1 MTEPIPSL
9 QSSAQAEQAQPAT
22 APASTT
28 PEYTSRFRRKKAGPS
43 WTVTLLLVF
52 LLLAVVI
59 GAWAWFA
66 QKRFDR
72 AGREV
77 ATQVQDFTA
86 QLVETKREAKLAL
99 GLVEGQ
105 AKLIAELQQSLAEA
119 KSQYVDLEEAWA
131 SFNKGME
138 DSMLANDI
146 DRLVTLASQQLRL
159 ASNVNNAV
167 MALETAL
174 STLVRADRPR
184 FAAVRRAISADLDR
198 LRSVPLVDVSALS
211 IRLETLATLIGRAPL
226 LVPDAAVPKVAAIG
240 VAAQPV
246 AATQPTTV
254 QPTTVQ
260 PATAQPAA
268 AQSAAPQPTGGSP
281 DAAQKAAVVV
291 VETTQA
297 GTSASATAA
306 ASTTEVWWDSAWRKT
321 VVWSKA
327 VAVFVA
333 KELASVVSIQRVTD
347 ANALLMSPEQ
357 GAQLRANLRTRVL
370 TAQMALLMHQS
381 SVWRAEIASIE
392 ASLTARYDPKAVDT
406 VAALRLVRE
415 LAAVPVSAAL
425 PDMSESIAALEA
437 VRLQEPNNKSE
448 N

>member
-1 MTEPIPSL
+1 MTEPISSP
-9 QSSAQAEQAQPAT
+9 QPSAQVEQAKPVA
-22 APASTT
+22 ASASAA
-28 PEYTSRFRRKKAGPS
+28 PEYASRFRRKNTGPS
-43 WTVTLLLVF
+43 WSVTLLLVF

-86 QLVETKREAKLAL
+86 QLIETKREAKRAL

-105 AKLIAELQQSLAEA
+105 AKLIVELQQSLAEA
-119 KSQYVDLEEAWA
+119 KSQYEGLEEAWA

-184 FAAVRRAISADLDR
+184 FVVVQRAISADLDR

-211 IRLETLATLIGRAPL
+211 VRLETLATLIGRAPL

-240 VAAQPV
+240 GVTPPV
-246 AATQPTTV
+246 S
-254 QPTTVQ
+254 
-260 PATAQPAA
+260 TAQPAA
-268 AQSAAPQPTGGSP
+268 ATVAGSTNE
-281 DAAQKAAVVV
+281 A
-291 VETTQA
+291 
-297 GTSASATAA
+297 
-306 ASTTEVWWDSAWRKT
+306 WWDIAWSKT
-321 VVWSKA
+321 VLWSKS

-370 TAQMALLMHQS
+370 TAQMALLMHQP

-406 VAALRLVRE
+406 LAALRLVRE
-415 LAAVPVSAAL
+415 LATVPVAAAL
-425 PDMSESIAALEA
+425 PDMSDSIAALEA

>member
-1 MTEPIPSL
+1 MTESNSSPQPS
-9 QSSAQAEQAQPAT
+9 APAEQAKPVSASAST
-22 APASTT
+22 APESA
-28 PEYTSRFRRKKAGPS
+28 SRFRRKKTGPS
-43 WTVTLLLVF
+43 WSVTLMLVF
-52 LLLAVVI
+52 LLLAVMI
-59 GAWAWFA
+59 AAWAWFA

-72 AGREV
+72 TGREV

-86 QLVETKREAKLAL
+86 QLIETKREAKLAL
-99 GLVEGQ
+99 SLVEGQ
-105 AKLIAELQQSLAEA
+105 AKLIVNLQQSLSEA
-119 KSQYVDLEEAWA
+119 KGQYEGLEEAWA

-198 LRSVPLVDVSALS
+198 LRSVPLIDVSALS
-211 IRLETLATLIGRAPL
+211 VRLETLATLIGRAPL
-226 LVPDAAVPKVAAIG
+226 LVPDATVPKVAAISVAALPLG
-240 VAAQPV
+240 TIPSDTAQRDAAQPSAAQTGAV
-246 AATQPTTV
+246 TPAATMQAGA
-254 QPTTVQ
+254 
-260 PATAQPAA
+260 PAT
-268 AQSAAPQPTGGSP
+268 
-281 DAAQKAAVVV
+281 
-291 VETTQA
+291 
-297 GTSASATAA
+297 ATAA
-306 ASTTEVWWDSAWRKT
+306 APTNEVWWDSAWRKT

-327 VAVFVA
+327 VAVFAA

-357 GAQLRANLRTRVL
+357 GTQLRANLRTRVL
-370 TAQMALLMHQS
+370 TAQMALLMHQP

-392 ASLTARYDPKAVDT
+392 ASLAARYDPKAVDT

-415 LAAVPVSAAL
+415 LATVPVSAAL
-425 PDMSESIAALEA
+425 PDMSDSIAALEA

>member
-1 MTEPIPSL
+1 MSGNDYNTAMTEPTPTP
-9 QSSAQAEQAQPAT
+9 QSSAQAEPAKLAT
-22 APASTT
+22 PAISST
-28 PEYTSRFRRKKAGPS
+28 PEYSSRFRRKNTGPTWS
-43 WTVTLLLVF
+43 VTLMLVF

-59 GAWAWFA
+59 GAGAWFS
-66 QKRFDR
+66 QKRFDT

-77 ATQVQDFTA
+77 ATQVQGFTA

-99 GLVEGQ
+99 GLVESQ
-105 AKLIAELQQSLAEA
+105 AKLIVTLQQSLAES
-119 KSQYVDLEEAWA
+119 KSQFEGLEEAWA

-184 FAAVRRAISADLDR
+184 FAAVQRAISADLDR

-211 IRLETLATLIGRAPL
+211 VRLEALATLIGRAPL
-226 LVPDAAVPKVAAIG
+226 LVPDAAAPNVAA
-240 VAAQPV
+240 VPSAA
-246 AATQPTTV
+246 ARAPT
-254 QPTTVQ
+254 
-260 PATAQPAA
+260 ARPAA
-268 AQSAAPQPTGGSP
+268 AQAT
-281 DAAQKAAVVV
+281 AV
-291 VETTQA
+291 
-297 GTSASATAA
+297 ASAPATLSGVPQTGAA
-306 ASTTEVWWDSAWRKT
+306 EPPVGEAWWDLAWRKT
-321 VVWSKA
+321 VLWSKA

-347 ANALLMSPEQ
+347 ASALLMSPEQ

-370 TAQMALLMHQS
+370 TAQMALLMHQP

-392 ASLTARYDPKAVDT
+392 ASLTTRYDPKAVDT

-415 LAAVPVSAAL
+415 LASASVVAAL
-425 PDMSESIAALEA
+425 PDMSDSIAALEA
-437 VRLQEPNNKSE
+437 VRVQELNKKSE
-448 N
+448 D

>member
-1 MTEPIPSL
+1 MRGNDYNTAMTEPTPSP
-9 QSSAQAEQAQPAT
+9 QSSAQAEPAKLAT
-22 APASTT
+22 PAISST
-28 PEYTSRFRRKKAGPS
+28 PEYSSRFRRKNTGPTWS
-43 WTVTLLLVF
+43 VTLMLVF

-59 GAWAWFA
+59 GAGAWFS
-66 QKRFDR
+66 QKRFDT

-77 ATQVQDFTA
+77 ATQVQGFTA

-99 GLVEGQ
+99 GLVESQ
-105 AKLIAELQQSLAEA
+105 AKLIVTLQQSLAES
-119 KSQYVDLEEAWA
+119 KSQFEGLEEAWA

-184 FAAVRRAISADLDR
+184 FAAVQRAISADLDR

-211 IRLETLATLIGRAPL
+211 VRLEALATLIGRAPL
-226 LVPDAAVPKVAAIG
+226 LVPDAAAPNVAA
-240 VAAQPV
+240 VPSAA
-246 AATQPTTV
+246 ARAPT
-254 QPTTVQ
+254 
-260 PATAQPAA
+260 ARPAA
-268 AQSAAPQPTGGSP
+268 AQ
-281 DAAQKAAVVV
+281 
-291 VETTQA
+291 
-297 GTSASATAA
+297 ATAVAPAPATPSGMPQTGA
-306 ASTTEVWWDSAWRKT
+306 AEPPVGEAWWDLAWRKT
-321 VVWSKA
+321 VLWSKA

-333 KELASVVSIQRVTD
+333 KELARVVSIQRVTD
-347 ANALLMSPEQ
+347 ASALLMSPEQ

-370 TAQMALLMHQS
+370 TAQMALLMHQP

-392 ASLTARYDPKAVDT
+392 ASLTTRYDPKAVDT

-415 LAAVPVSAAL
+415 LASASVVAAL
-425 PDMSESIAALEA
+425 PDMSDSIAALEA
-437 VRLQEPNNKSE
+437 VRVQELNKKSE
-448 N
+448 D

>member
-1 MTEPIPSL
+1 MRGNDYNTAMTEPTSSP
-9 QSSAQAEQAQPAT
+9 QSSAQAEPAKLAT
-22 APASTT
+22 PAISST
-28 PEYTSRFRRKKAGPS
+28 PEYSSRFRRKNTGPTWS
-43 WTVTLLLVF
+43 VTLMLVF

-59 GAWAWFA
+59 GAGAWFS
-66 QKRFDR
+66 QKRFDT

-77 ATQVQDFTA
+77 ATQVQGFTA

-99 GLVEGQ
+99 GLVESQ
-105 AKLIAELQQSLAEA
+105 AKLIVTLQQSLAES
-119 KSQYVDLEEAWA
+119 KSQFEGLEEAWA

-184 FAAVRRAISADLDR
+184 FAAVQRAISADLDR

-211 IRLETLATLIGRAPL
+211 VRLEALATLIGRAPL
-226 LVPDAAVPKVAAIG
+226 LVPDAAAPNVAA
-240 VAAQPV
+240 VPSAA
-246 AATQPTTV
+246 ARAPT
-254 QPTTVQ
+254 
-260 PATAQPAA
+260 ARPAA
-268 AQSAAPQPTGGSP
+268 AQ
-281 DAAQKAAVVV
+281 
-291 VETTQA
+291 
-297 GTSASATAA
+297 ATAVAPAPATPSGMPQTGA
-306 ASTTEVWWDSAWRKT
+306 AEPPVGEAWWDLAWRKT
-321 VVWSKA
+321 VLWSKA

-347 ANALLMSPEQ
+347 ASALLMSPEQ

-370 TAQMALLMHQS
+370 TAQMALLMHQP

-392 ASLTARYDPKAVDT
+392 ASLTTRYDPKAVDT

-415 LAAVPVSAAL
+415 LASASVVAAL
-425 PDMSESIAALEA
+425 PDMSDSIAALEA
-437 VRLQEPNNKSE
+437 VRVQELNKKSE
-448 N
+448 D

>member
-1 MTEPIPSL
+1 MRGNDYNTAMTEPTPSP
-9 QSSAQAEQAQPAT
+9 QSSAQAEPAKLAT
-22 APASTT
+22 PAISST
-28 PEYTSRFRRKKAGPS
+28 PEYSSRFRRKNTGPTWS
-43 WTVTLLLVF
+43 VTLMLVF

-59 GAWAWFA
+59 GAGAWFS
-66 QKRFDR
+66 QKRFDT

-77 ATQVQDFTA
+77 ATQVQGFTA

-99 GLVEGQ
+99 GLVESQ
-105 AKLIAELQQSLAEA
+105 AKLIVTLQQSLAES
-119 KSQYVDLEEAWA
+119 KSQFEGLEEAWA

-184 FAAVRRAISADLDR
+184 FAAVQRAISADLDR

-211 IRLETLATLIGRAPL
+211 VRLEALATLIGRAPL
-226 LVPDAAVPKVAAIG
+226 LVPDAAAPNVATVPSAA
-240 VAAQPV
+240 ARA
-246 AATQPTTV
+246 PT
-254 QPTTVQ
+254 
-260 PATAQPAA
+260 ARPAA
-268 AQSAAPQPTGGSP
+268 AQ
-281 DAAQKAAVVV
+281 
-291 VETTQA
+291 
-297 GTSASATAA
+297 ATAVAPAPATLSGVPQTGA
-306 ASTTEVWWDSAWRKT
+306 AEPPVGEAWWDLAWRKT
-321 VVWSKA
+321 VLWSKA

-347 ANALLMSPEQ
+347 ASALLMSPEQ

-370 TAQMALLMHQS
+370 TAQMALLMHQP

-392 ASLTARYDPKAVDT
+392 ASLTTRYDPKAVDT

-415 LAAVPVSAAL
+415 LASASVVAAL
-425 PDMSESIAALEA
+425 PDMSDSIAALEA
-437 VRLQEPNNKSE
+437 VRVQELNKKSE
-448 N
+448 D

>member
-1 MTEPIPSL
+1 MRGNDYNTAMTEPTPSP
-9 QSSAQAEQAQPAT
+9 QSSAQAEPAKLAT
-22 APASTT
+22 PAISST
-28 PEYTSRFRRKKAGPS
+28 PEYSSRFRRKNTGPTWS
-43 WTVTLLLVF
+43 VTLMLIF

-59 GAWAWFA
+59 GAGAWFS
-66 QKRFDR
+66 QKRFDT

-77 ATQVQDFTA
+77 ATQVQGFTA

-99 GLVEGQ
+99 GLVESQ
-105 AKLIAELQQSLAEA
+105 AKLIVTLQQSLAES
-119 KSQYVDLEEAWA
+119 KSQFEGLEEAWA

-184 FAAVRRAISADLDR
+184 FAAVQRAISADLDR

-211 IRLETLATLIGRAPL
+211 VRLEALATLIGRAPL
-226 LVPDAAVPKVAAIG
+226 LVPDAAAPNVAA
-240 VAAQPV
+240 VPSAA
-246 AATQPTTV
+246 ARAPT
-254 QPTTVQ
+254 
-260 PATAQPAA
+260 ARPAA
-268 AQSAAPQPTGGSP
+268 AQ
-281 DAAQKAAVVV
+281 
-291 VETTQA
+291 
-297 GTSASATAA
+297 ATAVAPAPATLSGVPQTGA
-306 ASTTEVWWDSAWRKT
+306 AEPPVGEAWWDVAWRKT
-321 VVWSKA
+321 VIWSKA

-347 ANALLMSPEQ
+347 ASALLMSPEQ

-370 TAQMALLMHQS
+370 TAQMALLMHQP

-392 ASLTARYDPKAVDT
+392 ASLTTRYDPKAVDT

-415 LAAVPVSAAL
+415 LASASVVAAL
-425 PDMSESIAALEA
+425 PDMSDSIAALEA
-437 VRLQEPNNKSE
+437 VRVQELNKKSE
-448 N
+448 D

>member
-1 MTEPIPSL
+1 MRGNDYNTAMTEPTSSP
-9 QSSAQAEQAQPAT
+9 QSSAQAEPAKPAT
-22 APASTT
+22 PAISST
-28 PEYTSRFRRKKAGPS
+28 PEYSSRFRRKNTGPS
-43 WTVTLLLVF
+43 WSVTLMLIF

-59 GAWAWFA
+59 GAGAWFS
-66 QKRFDR
+66 QKRFDT

-77 ATQVQDFTA
+77 ATQVQGFTA

-99 GLVEGQ
+99 GLVESQ
-105 AKLIAELQQSLAEA
+105 AKLIVTLQQSLAES
-119 KSQYVDLEEAWA
+119 KSQFEGLEEAWA

-184 FAAVRRAISADLDR
+184 FAAVQRAISADLDR

-211 IRLETLATLIGRAPL
+211 VRLEALATLIGRAPL
-226 LVPDAAVPKVAAIG
+226 LVPDAAAPNVAA
-240 VAAQPV
+240 VPSAA
-246 AATQPTTV
+246 ARAPT
-254 QPTTVQ
+254 
-260 PATAQPAA
+260 ARPAA
-268 AQSAAPQPTGGSP
+268 AQ
-281 DAAQKAAVVV
+281 
-291 VETTQA
+291 
-297 GTSASATAA
+297 ATAVAPAPATPPGVPQTGA
-306 ASTTEVWWDSAWRKT
+306 AEPPVGEAWWDLAWRKT
-321 VVWSKA
+321 VLWSKA

-347 ANALLMSPEQ
+347 ASALLMSPEQ

-370 TAQMALLMHQS
+370 TAQMALLMHQP

-392 ASLTARYDPKAVDT
+392 ASLTTRYDPKAVDT

-415 LAAVPVSAAL
+415 LASASVVAAL
-425 PDMSESIAALEA
+425 PDMSDSIAALEA
-437 VRLQEPNNKSE
+437 VRVQELNKKSE
-448 N
+448 D

>member
-1 MTEPIPSL
+1 MRGNDYNTAMTEPTSSP
-9 QSSAQAEQAQPAT
+9 QSSAQAEPAKPA
-22 APASTT
+22 APAISST
-28 PEYTSRFRRKKAGPS
+28 PEYSSRFRRKNTGPS
-43 WTVTLLLVF
+43 WSVTLMLVF

-59 GAWAWFA
+59 GAGAWFS
-66 QKRFDR
+66 QKRFDT

-77 ATQVQDFTA
+77 ATQVQGFTA

-99 GLVEGQ
+99 GLVESQ
-105 AKLIAELQQSLAEA
+105 AKLIVTLQQSLAES
-119 KSQYVDLEEAWA
+119 KSQFEGLEEAWA

-184 FAAVRRAISADLDR
+184 FAAVQRAISADLDR

-211 IRLETLATLIGRAPL
+211 VRLEALATLIGRAPL
-226 LVPDAAVPKVAAIG
+226 LVPDAAAPNVAA
-240 VAAQPV
+240 VPSTAAR
-246 AATQPTTV
+246 APT
-254 QPTTVQ
+254 
-260 PATAQPAA
+260 ARPAA
-268 AQSAAPQPTGGSP
+268 AQ
-281 DAAQKAAVVV
+281 
-291 VETTQA
+291 
-297 GTSASATAA
+297 ATAVAPAPATPPGVPQTGA
-306 ASTTEVWWDSAWRKT
+306 AEPPVGEAWWDLAWRKT
-321 VVWSKA
+321 VLWSKA

-347 ANALLMSPEQ
+347 ASALLMSPEQ

-370 TAQMALLMHQS
+370 TAQMALLMHQP

-392 ASLTARYDPKAVDT
+392 ASLTTRYDPKAVDT

-415 LAAVPVSAAL
+415 LASASVVAAL
-425 PDMSESIAALEA
+425 PDMSDSIAALEA
-437 VRLQEPNNKSE
+437 VRVQELNKKSE
-448 N
+448 D

>member
-1 MTEPIPSL
+1 MTDSISSPQP
-9 QSSAQAEQAQPAT
+9 SAQAEQAKPAS
-22 APASTT
+22 ASASTT
-28 PEYTSRFRRKKAGPS
+28 PEYASRFRRKKTGPS
-43 WTVTLLLVF
+43 WSVTLMLVF
-52 LLLAVVI
+52 LLLAVMI
-59 GAWAWFA
+59 AAWAWFA

-72 AGREV
+72 TGREV
-77 ATQVQDFTA
+77 ATQVQDVTA
-86 QLVETKREAKLAL
+86 QLIETKREAKLAL
-99 GLVEGQ
+99 SLVEGQ
-105 AKLIAELQQSLAEA
+105 AKLIVNLQQSLAEA
-119 KSQYVDLEEAWA
+119 KGQYEGLEEAWA

-198 LRSVPLVDVSALS
+198 LRSVPLIDVSAIS
-211 IRLETLATLIGRAPL
+211 VRLETLATLIGRAPL
-226 LVPDAAVPKVAAIG
+226 LVPDAAVPKVAAIS
-240 VAAQPV
+240 VATPPVSTVQPDV
-246 AATQPTTV
+246 TSTNTAKLPTAQPTTA
-254 QPTTVQ
+254 QPTTAQ
-260 PATAQPAA
+260 PTTAQSGAIATAD
-268 AQSAAPQPTGGSP
+268 TM
-281 DAAQKAAVVV
+281 
-291 VETTQA
+291 QA
-297 GTSASATAA
+297 GASASATVPADGA
-306 ASTTEVWWDSAWRKT
+306 WWDSAWRKT

-327 VAVFVA
+327 VAVFAA

-370 TAQMALLMHQS
+370 TAQMALLMHQP

-392 ASLTARYDPKAVDT
+392 ASLAARYDPKAVDT

-425 PDMSESIAALEA
+425 PDMSDSIAALEA

>member
-1 MTEPIPSL
+1 MRGNDYNTAMTEPTSSP
-9 QSSAQAEQAQPAT
+9 QSSAQAEPAKLAT
-22 APASTT
+22 PAIGST
-28 PEYTSRFRRKKAGPS
+28 PEYSSRFRRKSTGPS
-43 WTVTLLLVF
+43 WSVTLMLVF

-59 GAWAWFA
+59 GAGAWFA
-66 QKRFDR
+66 QKRFDT

-77 ATQVQDFTA
+77 ATQVQGFTA

-99 GLVEGQ
+99 GLVESQ
-105 AKLIAELQQSLAEA
+105 AKLIVTLQQSLAES
-119 KSQYVDLEEAWA
+119 KSQFDGLEEAWA

-184 FAAVRRAISADLDR
+184 FAAVQRAISADLDR

-211 IRLETLATLIGRAPL
+211 VRLETLATLIGRAPL
-226 LVPDAAVPKVAAIG
+226 LVPDVATPKVVVVNAA
-240 VAAQPV
+240 APP
-246 AATQPTTV
+246 TQV
-254 QPTTVQ
+254 
-260 PATAQPAA
+260 AQPAA
-268 AQSAAPQPTGGSP
+268 AQ
-281 DAAQKAAVVV
+281 V
-291 VETTQA
+291 
-297 GTSASATAA
+297 ATAGNGQA
-306 ASTTEVWWDSAWRKT
+306 TPSGVPQAVTTDPLAGEAWWDVAWRQT
-321 VVWSKA
+321 VLWSKA

-347 ANALLMSPEQ
+347 ASALLMSPEQ
-357 GAQLRANLRTRVL
+357 SAQLRANLRTRVL
-370 TAQMALLMHQS
+370 TAQMALLMHQP

-392 ASLTARYDPKAVDT
+392 ASLTTRYDPKAVDT

-415 LAAVPVSAAL
+415 LASASVVAAL
-425 PDMSESIAALEA
+425 PDMSDSIAALEA
-437 VRLQEPNNKSE
+437 VRVQELNKKSE
-448 N
+448 D

>member
-1 MTEPIPSL
+1 MTASTSSP
-9 QSSAQAEQAQPAT
+9 QTSAQTEQAQPASTTAGT
-22 APASTT
+22 AP
-28 PEYTSRFRRKKAGPS
+28 EYASRFRRKKTGPS
-43 WTVTLLLVF
+43 WSVTLMLVF
-52 LLLAVVI
+52 LLLAVVV

-86 QLVETKREAKLAL
+86 QLIETKREAKLAL

-105 AKLIAELQQSLAEA
+105 AKLIVKLQQSLAEA
-119 KSQYVDLEEAWA
+119 KSQYEGLEEAWA

-211 IRLETLATLIGRAPL
+211 VRLETLATLIGRAPL
-226 LVPDAAVPKVAAIG
+226 LVPDAAVPKVAALD
-240 VAAQPV
+240 AS
-246 AATQPTTV
+246 
-254 QPTTVQ
+254 
-260 PATAQPAA
+260 
-268 AQSAAPQPTGGSP
+268 AQSVTA
-281 DAAQKAAVVV
+281 

-297 GTSASATAA
+297 GTLTNAMAAT
-306 ASTTEVWWDSAWRKT
+306 STTEAWWDIAWRNT

-327 VAVFVA
+327 VAVFAA

-370 TAQMALLMHQS
+370 TAQMALLMHQP

-406 VAALRLVRE
+406 LAALRLVRE
-415 LAAVPVSAAL
+415 LATVPVAAAL
-425 PDMSESIAALEA
+425 PDMSDSIAALEA

-448 N
+448 D

>member
-1 MTEPIPSL
+1 MTEPTSPSP
-9 QSSAQAEQAQPAT
+9 SSTQAKQAEPAT
-22 APASTT
+22 PANSPA
-28 PEYTSRFRRKKAGPS
+28 PEYTSRLRRKNTGLS
-43 WTVTLLLVF
+43 WSVVLMLVF
-52 LLLAVVI
+52 FLIALVI
-59 GAWAWFA
+59 GTGAWFA
-66 QKRFDR
+66 QKRFDT

-77 ATQVQDFTA
+77 ATQVQGFTA
-86 QLVETKREAKLAL
+86 QLIETKREAKLAL
-99 GLVEGQ
+99 GLVEAQ
-105 AKLIAELQQSLAEA
+105 AKLIVDLQQSLAES
-119 KSQYVDLEEAWA
+119 KSQFEGLEEAWA

-184 FAAVRRAISADLDR
+184 FAAVQRAISTDLDR
-198 LRSVPLVDVSALS
+198 LRSVPLIDVSALS
-211 IRLETLATLIGRAPL
+211 VRLEALANLIGRAPL
-226 LVPDAAVPKVAAIG
+226 LVPDAAVPKVAAITPPATSVNSVQAG
-240 VAAQPV
+240 AAPASRVSATEAAQPV
-246 AATQPTTV
+246 TAPAVAAEDLTEQ
-254 QPTTVQ
+254 
-260 PATAQPAA
+260 AWL
-268 AQSAAPQPTGGSP
+268 
-281 DAAQKAAVVV
+281 AV
-291 VETTQA
+291 
-297 GTSASATAA
+297 
-306 ASTTEVWWDSAWRKT
+306 AWRKT
-321 VVWSKA
+321 VLWSKA

-347 ANALLMSPEQ
+347 ASALLMSPEQ
-357 GAQLRANLRTRVL
+357 GSQLRANLRTRVL
-370 TAQMALLMHQS
+370 TAQMALLMHQP

-415 LAAVPVSAAL
+415 LASVPVAAAL
-425 PDMSESIAALEA
+425 PDMSDSIAALEA

>member
-1 MTEPIPSL
+1 MSGNDYNTAMTEPTSSP
-9 QSSAQAEQAQPAT
+9 QSSAQAEPAKLAT
-22 APASTT
+22 PAISST
-28 PEYTSRFRRKKAGPS
+28 PEYSSRFRRKNTGPTWS
-43 WTVTLLLVF
+43 VTLMLVF

-59 GAWAWFA
+59 GAGAWFS
-66 QKRFDR
+66 QKRFDT

-77 ATQVQDFTA
+77 ATQVQGFTA

-99 GLVEGQ
+99 GLVESQ
-105 AKLIAELQQSLAEA
+105 AKLIVTLQQSLAES
-119 KSQYVDLEEAWA
+119 KSQFEGLEEAWA

-184 FAAVRRAISADLDR
+184 FAAVQRAISADLDR

-211 IRLETLATLIGRAPL
+211 VRLEALATLIGRAPL
-226 LVPDAAVPKVAAIG
+226 LVPDAAAPNVAA
-240 VAAQPV
+240 VPSAA
-246 AATQPTTV
+246 ARAPT
-254 QPTTVQ
+254 
-260 PATAQPAA
+260 ARPAA
-268 AQSAAPQPTGGSP
+268 AQ
-281 DAAQKAAVVV
+281 
-291 VETTQA
+291 
-297 GTSASATAA
+297 ATAVA
-306 ASTTEVWWDSAWRKT
+306 PAPATLSGVPQTGAGEPPVGEAWWDVAWRKT
-321 VVWSKA
+321 VIWSKA

-347 ANALLMSPEQ
+347 ASALLMSPEQ

-370 TAQMALLMHQS
+370 TAQMALLMHQP

-392 ASLTARYDPKAVDT
+392 ASLTTRYDPKAVDT

-415 LAAVPVSAAL
+415 LASASVVAAL
-425 PDMSESIAALEA
+425 PDMSDSIAALEA
-437 VRLQEPNNKSE
+437 VRVQELNKKSE
-448 N
+448 D

>member
-1 MTEPIPSL
+1 MRGNDYNTAMTEPTPSP
-9 QSSAQAEQAQPAT
+9 QSSAQAEPAKLAT
-22 APASTT
+22 PAISST
-28 PEYTSRFRRKKAGPS
+28 PEYSSRFRRKNTGPS
-43 WTVTLLLVF
+43 WSVTLMLIF

-59 GAWAWFA
+59 GAGAWFS
-66 QKRFDR
+66 QKRFDT

-77 ATQVQDFTA
+77 ATQVQGFTA

-99 GLVEGQ
+99 GLVESQ
-105 AKLIAELQQSLAEA
+105 AKLIVTLQQSLAES
-119 KSQYVDLEEAWA
+119 KSQFEGLEEAWA

-184 FAAVRRAISADLDR
+184 FAAVQRAISADLDR

-211 IRLETLATLIGRAPL
+211 VRLEALATLIGRAPL
-226 LVPDAAVPKVAAIG
+226 LVPDAAAPNVAA
-240 VAAQPV
+240 VPSTAAR
-246 AATQPTTV
+246 APT
-254 QPTTVQ
+254 
-260 PATAQPAA
+260 ARPAA
-268 AQSAAPQPTGGSP
+268 AQ
-281 DAAQKAAVVV
+281 
-291 VETTQA
+291 
-297 GTSASATAA
+297 ATAVAPAPATLSGVPQTGA
-306 ASTTEVWWDSAWRKT
+306 AEPPVGEAWWDVAWRKT
-321 VVWSKA
+321 VIWSKA

-347 ANALLMSPEQ
+347 ASALLMSPEQ

-370 TAQMALLMHQS
+370 TAQMALLMHQP

-392 ASLTARYDPKAVDT
+392 ASLTTRYDPKAVDT

-415 LAAVPVSAAL
+415 LASASVVAAL
-425 PDMSESIAALEA
+425 PDMSDSIAALEA
-437 VRLQEPNNKSE
+437 VRVQELNKKSE
-448 N
+448 D

>member
-1 MTEPIPSL
+1 MRGNDYNTAMTEPTSSP
-9 QSSAQAEQAQPAT
+9 QPSAQAEPAKLAT
-22 APASTT
+22 PAISST
-28 PEYTSRFRRKKAGPS
+28 PEYSSRFRRKNTGPTWS
-43 WTVTLLLVF
+43 VTLMLVF

-59 GAWAWFA
+59 GAGAWFS
-66 QKRFDR
+66 QKRFDT

-77 ATQVQDFTA
+77 ATQVQGFTA

-99 GLVEGQ
+99 GLVESQ
-105 AKLIAELQQSLAEA
+105 AKLIVTLQQSLAES
-119 KSQYVDLEEAWA
+119 KSQFEGLEEAWA

-184 FAAVRRAISADLDR
+184 FAAVQRAISADLDR

-211 IRLETLATLIGRAPL
+211 VRLEALATLIGRAPL
-226 LVPDAAVPKVAAIG
+226 LVPDAAAPNVAA
-240 VAAQPV
+240 VPSAA
-246 AATQPTTV
+246 ARAPT
-254 QPTTVQ
+254 
-260 PATAQPAA
+260 ARPAA
-268 AQSAAPQPTGGSP
+268 AQ
-281 DAAQKAAVVV
+281 
-291 VETTQA
+291 
-297 GTSASATAA
+297 ATAVA
-306 ASTTEVWWDSAWRKT
+306 PAPATLSGVPQAVTTDPLASEAWWDVAWRKT
-321 VVWSKA
+321 VLWSKA

-347 ANALLMSPEQ
+347 ASALLMSPEQ

-370 TAQMALLMHQS
+370 TAQMALLMHQP

-392 ASLTARYDPKAVDT
+392 ASLTTRYDPKAVDT

-415 LAAVPVSAAL
+415 LASASVVAAL
-425 PDMSESIAALEA
+425 PDMSDSIAALEA
-437 VRLQEPNNKSE
+437 VRVQELNKKSE
-448 N
+448 D

>member
-1 MTEPIPSL
+1 MSGNDYNTAMTEPTPTP
-9 QSSAQAEQAQPAT
+9 QSSAQAEPAKLAT
-22 APASTT
+22 PAISST
-28 PEYTSRFRRKKAGPS
+28 PEYSSRFRRKNTGPS
-43 WTVTLLLVF
+43 WSVTLMLIF

-59 GAWAWFA
+59 GAGAWFS
-66 QKRFDR
+66 QKRFDT

-77 ATQVQDFTA
+77 ATQVQGFTA

-99 GLVEGQ
+99 GLVESQ
-105 AKLIAELQQSLAEA
+105 AKLIVTLQQSLAES
-119 KSQYVDLEEAWA
+119 KSQFEGLEEAWA

-184 FAAVRRAISADLDR
+184 FAAVQRAISADLDR

-211 IRLETLATLIGRAPL
+211 VRLEALATLIGRAPL
-226 LVPDAAVPKVAAIG
+226 LVPDAAAPNVAA
-240 VAAQPV
+240 VPSAA
-246 AATQPTTV
+246 ARAPT
-254 QPTTVQ
+254 
-260 PATAQPAA
+260 ARPAA
-268 AQSAAPQPTGGSP
+268 AQ
-281 DAAQKAAVVV
+281 
-291 VETTQA
+291 
-297 GTSASATAA
+297 ATAVAPAPATPSGVPQTGA
-306 ASTTEVWWDSAWRKT
+306 AEPPVGEAWWDLAWRKT
-321 VVWSKA
+321 VLWSKA

-347 ANALLMSPEQ
+347 ASALLMSPEQ

-370 TAQMALLMHQS
+370 TAQMALLMHQP

-392 ASLTARYDPKAVDT
+392 ASLTTRYDPKAVDT

-415 LAAVPVSAAL
+415 LASASVVAAL
-425 PDMSESIAALEA
+425 PDMSDSIAALEA
-437 VRLQEPNNKSE
+437 VRVQELNKKSE
-448 N
+448 D

>member
-1 MTEPIPSL
+1 MTESNSSPQP
-9 QSSAQAEQAQPAT
+9 SAQAEQAKPVSASAST
-22 APASTT
+22 AP
-28 PEYTSRFRRKKAGPS
+28 EYASRFRRKKTGPS
-43 WTVTLLLVF
+43 WSVTLMLVF
-52 LLLAVVI
+52 LLLAVMI
-59 GAWAWFA
+59 AAWAWFA

-72 AGREV
+72 TGREV

-86 QLVETKREAKLAL
+86 QLIETKREAKLAL
-99 GLVEGQ
+99 NLVEGQ
-105 AKLIAELQQSLAEA
+105 AKLIVDLQQSLAEA
-119 KSQYVDLEEAWA
+119 KGQYEGLEEAWA

-198 LRSVPLVDVSALS
+198 LRSVPLIDVSALS
-211 IRLETLATLIGRAPL
+211 VRLETLATLIGRAPL
-226 LVPDAAVPKVAAIG
+226 LVPDATVPKVAAISMAVLPLG
-240 VAAQPV
+240 TIPPDTVQRDAAQPSAAQTGAV
-246 AATQPTTV
+246 TPAATMQAGA
-254 QPTTVQ
+254 
-260 PATAQPAA
+260 PAT
-268 AQSAAPQPTGGSP
+268 
-281 DAAQKAAVVV
+281 
-291 VETTQA
+291 
-297 GTSASATAA
+297 ATAA
-306 ASTTEVWWDSAWRKT
+306 APTNEVWWDSAWRKT

-327 VAVFVA
+327 VAIFAA

-357 GAQLRANLRTRVL
+357 GTQLRANLRTRVL
-370 TAQMALLMHQS
+370 TAQMALLMHQP

-392 ASLTARYDPKAVDT
+392 ASLAARYDPKAVDT

-415 LAAVPVSAAL
+415 LATVPVSAAL
-425 PDMSESIAALEA
+425 PDMSDSIAALEA

>member
-1 MTEPIPSL
+1 MRGNDYNTAMTEPTSSP
-9 QSSAQAEQAQPAT
+9 QSSAQAEPAKPAT
-22 APASTT
+22 PAISST
-28 PEYTSRFRRKKAGPS
+28 PEYSSRFRRKNTGPS
-43 WTVTLLLVF
+43 WSVTLMLVF

-59 GAWAWFA
+59 GAGAWFS
-66 QKRFDR
+66 QKRFDT

-77 ATQVQDFTA
+77 ATQVQGFTA

-99 GLVEGQ
+99 GLVESQ
-105 AKLIAELQQSLAEA
+105 AKLIVTLQQSLAES
-119 KSQYVDLEEAWA
+119 KSQFEGLEEAWA

-184 FAAVRRAISADLDR
+184 FAAVQRAISADLDR

-211 IRLETLATLIGRAPL
+211 VRLEALATLIGRAPL
-226 LVPDAAVPKVAAIG
+226 LVPDAAAPNVAA
-240 VAAQPV
+240 VPSTAAR
-246 AATQPTTV
+246 APT
-254 QPTTVQ
+254 
-260 PATAQPAA
+260 ARPAA
-268 AQSAAPQPTGGSP
+268 AQ
-281 DAAQKAAVVV
+281 
-291 VETTQA
+291 
-297 GTSASATAA
+297 ATAVAPAPATPPGVPQTGA
-306 ASTTEVWWDSAWRKT
+306 AEPPVGEAWWDLAWRKT
-321 VVWSKA
+321 VLWSKA

-347 ANALLMSPEQ
+347 ASALLMSPEQ

-370 TAQMALLMHQS
+370 TAQMALLMHQP

-392 ASLTARYDPKAVDT
+392 ASLTTRYDPKAVDT

-415 LAAVPVSAAL
+415 LASASVVAAL
-425 PDMSESIAALEA
+425 PDMSDSIAALEA
-437 VRLQEPNNKSE
+437 VRVQELNKKSE
-448 N
+448 D

>member
-1 MTEPIPSL
+1 MRGNDYNTAMTEPTPSP
-9 QSSAQAEQAQPAT
+9 QSSAQAEPAKLAT
-22 APASTT
+22 PAISST
-28 PEYTSRFRRKKAGPS
+28 PEYSSRFRRKNTGPS
-43 WTVTLLLVF
+43 WSVTLMLIF

-59 GAWAWFA
+59 GAGAWFS
-66 QKRFDR
+66 QKRFDT

-77 ATQVQDFTA
+77 ATQVQGFTA

-99 GLVEGQ
+99 GLVESQ
-105 AKLIAELQQSLAEA
+105 AKLIVTLQQSLAES
-119 KSQYVDLEEAWA
+119 KSQFEGLEEAWA

-184 FAAVRRAISADLDR
+184 FAAVQRAISADLDR

-211 IRLETLATLIGRAPL
+211 VRLEALATLIGRAPL
-226 LVPDAAVPKVAAIG
+226 LVPDAAAPNVAA
-240 VAAQPV
+240 VPSAA
-246 AATQPTTV
+246 ARAPTA
-254 QPTTVQ
+254 PR
-260 PATAQPAA
+260 PAA
-268 AQSAAPQPTGGSP
+268 AQ
-281 DAAQKAAVVV
+281 
-291 VETTQA
+291 
-297 GTSASATAA
+297 ATAVAPAPATLSGVPQTGA
-306 ASTTEVWWDSAWRKT
+306 AEPPVGEAWWDVAWRKT
-321 VVWSKA
+321 VIWSKA

-347 ANALLMSPEQ
+347 ASALLMSPEQ

-370 TAQMALLMHQS
+370 TAQMALLMHQP

-392 ASLTARYDPKAVDT
+392 ASLTTRYDPKALDT

-415 LAAVPVSAAL
+415 LASASVVAAL
-425 PDMSESIAALEA
+425 PDMSDSIAALEA
-437 VRLQEPNNKSE
+437 VRVQELNKKSE
-448 N
+448 D

>member
-1 MTEPIPSL
+1 MRGNDYNTAMTEPTPSP
-9 QSSAQAEQAQPAT
+9 QSSAQAEPAKPAT
-22 APASTT
+22 PAISST
-28 PEYTSRFRRKKAGPS
+28 PEYSSRFRRKNTGPS
-43 WTVTLLLVF
+43 WSVTLMLVF

-59 GAWAWFA
+59 GAGAWFS
-66 QKRFDR
+66 QKRFDT

-77 ATQVQDFTA
+77 ATQVQGFTA

-99 GLVEGQ
+99 GLVESQ
-105 AKLIAELQQSLAEA
+105 AKLIVTLQQSLAES
-119 KSQYVDLEEAWA
+119 KSQFEGLEEAWA

-184 FAAVRRAISADLDR
+184 FAAVQRAISADLDR

-211 IRLETLATLIGRAPL
+211 VRLEALATLIGRAPL
-226 LVPDAAVPKVAAIG
+226 LVPDAAAPNVAA
-240 VAAQPV
+240 VPSAA
-246 AATQPTTV
+246 ARAPT
-254 QPTTVQ
+254 
-260 PATAQPAA
+260 ARPAA
-268 AQSAAPQPTGGSP
+268 AQ
-281 DAAQKAAVVV
+281 
-291 VETTQA
+291 
-297 GTSASATAA
+297 ATAVAPAPATPSGVPQTGA
-306 ASTTEVWWDSAWRKT
+306 AEPPVGEAWWDLAWRKT
-321 VVWSKA
+321 VLWSKA

-347 ANALLMSPEQ
+347 ASALLMSPEQ

-370 TAQMALLMHQS
+370 TAQMALLMHQP

-392 ASLTARYDPKAVDT
+392 ASLTTRYDPKAVDT

-415 LAAVPVSAAL
+415 LASASVVAAL
-425 PDMSESIAALEA
+425 PDMSDSIAALEA
-437 VRLQEPNNKSE
+437 VRVQELNKKSE
-448 N
+448 D